1 MDNILAIVV
10 FLIAGLVL
18 GCFVIYMLYDFF
30 NLFFP
35 RIAEFAVNIM
45 LGVLVLAGFVFIL
58 GPTGLIIGALVYSIF
73 LGKKAYESITD
84 IFNK

>member
-1 MDNILAIVV
+1 MDDILAIVV
-10 FLIAGLVL
+10 YLIIGLVL

-30 NLFFP
+30 DLFFP
-35 RIAEFAVNIM
+35 RIAKFAVNIM
-45 LGVLVLAGFVFIL
+45 LGILVLAGFVFVL

-73 LGKKAYESITD
+73 LGKKVYESVTN